1 MSAENG
7 ISSPAIDIG
16 LPTFC
21 DSSCVSSSAL
31 SSITSAS
38 FSKSSIRSFG
48 VLSSQSGSAFIAA
61 WTARSTSS
69 AVDFGTSAIVSPVD
83 GFSTSIVSPEEESAH
98 SPPTKFLY
106 LVTDTLTLQPPFG
119 GISPRA

>member
-1 MSAENG
+1 M
-7 ISSPAIDIG
+7 
-16 LPTFC
+16 
-21 DSSCVSSSAL
+21 
-31 SSITSAS
+31 
-38 FSKSSIRSFG
+38 RSFG
-48 VLSSQSGSAFIAA
+48 VLSSHSGSAFMAA

-83 GFSTSIVSPEEESAH
+83 GLSTSIVSPEADSIH

-106 LVTDTLTLQPPFG
+106 LVTDTLTLQPPFR